1 MRHKATN
8 YYSDPETPIAEI
20 RKQLLQSSGGS
31 VDLVKNED
39 TGIATLCLN
48 HPERRNAI
56 SGNNNS
62 NSNNNNS
69 VRIIMIR
76 TITVTT
82 NVMMGIFAG
91 PTLMRTNIQ
100 R

>member
-1 MRHKATN
+1 MPKVFMRHKSIN
-8 YYSDPETPIAEI
+8 YYSGPETPIAKI

-62 NSNNNNS
+62 NSNNNS
-69 VRIIMIR
+69 VRKIIR

-82 NVMMGIFAG
+82 TIMM
-91 PTLMRTNIQ
+91 
-100 R
+100 